1 MGKFLRDK
9 DGNMVTIGGAPVLER
24 VLDKKPRDCEHC
36 GFNQWILGDKVFIIQ
51 AVGGKMQ

>member
-24 VLDKKPRDCEHC
+24 SLDKKPRDCEEC
-36 GFNQWILGDKVFIIQ
+36 GFDRWILGDKIFIIQ
-51 AVGGKMQ
+51 SVGGEMQ